1 MLATDVFLS
10 INLTYWTYIGKSSDK
25 SDKLDLLTIF
35 WTRIEQIKLIF
46 FMNANYRKLTV
57 NWRKIFEGKCLGVF
71 Y

>member
-46 FMNANYRKLTV
+46 FERKLS
-57 NWRKIFEGKCLGVF
+57 
-71 Y
+71 